1 MAKYSDIKG
10 FTVQTLESDPIA
22 SQIAGGAW
30 ASGGSMPA
38 TRFEAFGAGT
48 QTAALVSAGASTPP
62 ASGNTVNT
70 TIEYDGSSWTSSNNV
85 NTARYDGGDFGTQT
99 AAIDAGGDLPS
110 SGAASDAV
118 ESYDGSNWTEIAEIN
133 TARNGQAGIGTT
145 TAGLIA
151 GGSIPASPYYGA
163 VAESWNGS
171 AWTEVGDL
179 NDARNGPQG
188 MGSSTAGLVCGG
200 YNGSAYT
207 GNTEVWNGSAWTE
220 VNNLNSGREGLGTS
234 GTSTLGLAFGGYFD
248 PSTRALTE
256 AWDGTNW
263 TEVADLST
271 ARSQGTGSPAG
282 TQALGLYSGGTVPAG
297 QSVVEEWSAPA
308 IFTKQTQGQLF
319 FNSTTNTF
327 KETLLDAPA
336 GTWASG
342 GNLNSGR
349 NSGAGA
355 GASINAGLTFG
366 GPPAL
371 TPSPASA
378 AQTEQ
383 YNGTS
388 WTEVGDLNTGKALAS
403 SATSSP
409 YTDTLNFAG
418 NTSPS
423 PVYSLTNESWN
434 GSSWTEQADLNV
446 AGNLAAGIGIS
457 STAALRAAGQSTA
470 TPPGGPHYTGTEVW
484 NGSSWTEVNEVNT
497 GRRGLPGVGTTTA
510 GLIIG
515 GDTDNPSFPGGR
527 YTARTESWNGTSW
540 TEVNDLNSGRGSLG
554 AFGDQTSAVTWGGGP
569 PVGVLTEA
577 WNGSSWS
584 EVADMT
590 YPFNGPGGCGGT
602 AVSGLRMG
610 GESASAPDN
619 NRTEEWSGALANK
632 TITAS

>member
-10 FTVQTLESDPIA
+10 FTVQTLSTDTVA
-22 SQIAGGAW
+22 SAIDAGSW
-30 ASGGSMPA
+30 ASGADLNTNKFSSGSGGTGYNSAIVFGGFAPTA
-38 TRFEAFGAGT
+38 EALTEQYNGSSWTEVNDLNTARGGGAGIGNNSITANLFVGSGSPTPVSAQNESWNGTSWTEVNDLNAGKQYLSSGGTQTSGIIFGGRTNPSSPTGQTETWDGTSWTEVNDLNSARLSSSGVGT
-48 QTAALVSAGASTPP
+48 QTAALNIGGLPSP
-62 ASGNTVNT
+62 GNP
-70 TIEYDGSSWTSSNNV
+70 SSNLV
-85 NTARYDGGDFGTQT
+85 
-99 AAIDAGGDLPS
+99 
-110 SGAASDAV
+110 
-118 ESYDGSNWTEIAEIN
+118 
-133 TARNGQAGIGTT
+133 
-145 TAGLIA
+145 
-151 GGSIPASPYYGA
+151 
-163 VAESWNGS
+163 ESWNGS
-171 AWTEVGDL
+171 SWTEI
-179 NDARNGPQG
+179 
-188 MGSSTAGLVCGG
+188 
-200 YNGSAYT
+200 
-207 GNTEVWNGSAWTE
+207 TE
-220 VNNLNSGREGLGTS
+220 VNTGRQQGGSAGEQTDAL
-234 GTSTLGLAFGGYFD
+234 LFGGYVN
-248 PSTRALTE
+248 PPISANTE
-256 AWDGTNW
+256 FWNGTTW
-263 TEVADLST
+263 TEIADLSV
-271 ARSQGTGSPAG
+271 ARYGISKGSIGTSA
-282 TQALGLYSGGTVPAG
+282 TSLATGGYTTDYVA
-297 QSVVEEWSAPA
+297 STEEWTAPA
-308 IFTKQTQGQLF
+308 TFNQLTQGQLF

-602 AVSGLRMG
+602 SVSGLRMG
-610 GESASAPDN
+610 GESASAPEN
-619 NRTEEWSGALANK
+619 NKTEEWSGALTNK
-632 TITAS
+632 TITTS